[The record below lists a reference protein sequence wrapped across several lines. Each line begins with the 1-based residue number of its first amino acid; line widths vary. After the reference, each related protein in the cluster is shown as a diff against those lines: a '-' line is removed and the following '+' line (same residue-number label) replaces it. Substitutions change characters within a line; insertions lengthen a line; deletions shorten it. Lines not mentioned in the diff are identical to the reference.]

1 MIPLE
6 IDIKKISRVS
16 KIKENENF
24 RFRSFL
30 KGQDGEKVDR
40 IAHRLNTEVESLIDC
55 TVCGNCCENLR
66 PCVNDLEIDTLAKID
81 HISQKYFI
89 ENFTEKDDFEN
100 IRYLKNT
107 PCRYLNGK
115 KCSVYVDRPED
126 CRSYPHIQKRSF
138 NSRTLGIIGNYG
150 ICPIVFNVW
159 ERLKTEFK
167 FR

>member
-1 MIPLE
+1 MTPLE
-6 IDIKKISRVS
+6 IDIKIISRVS

-40 IAHRLNTEVESLIDC
+40 IAHRLNAEVESLIDC
-55 TVCGNCCENLR
+55 TSCGNCCENLR
-66 PCVNDLEIDTLAKID
+66 PCVNDLEIDALAKID
-81 HISQKYFI
+81 HVLRKYFI

-100 IRYLKNT
+100 IRYLKNI
-107 PCRYLNGK
+107 PCKYLNKK

-126 CRSYPHIQKRSF
+126 CRSYPHIQKGSF
-138 NSRTLGIIGNYG
+138 NSRTLRIIGNYG